1 MKDIMQSWQVF
12 LEEDSLYEEVYDIFY
27 KEGLRPT

>member
-1 MKDIMQSWQVF
+1 MKDLMQSWQAF
-12 LEEDSLYEEVYDIFY
+12 LNESDLYQEVYDIFY